1 MVSPFCL
8 QGVRIYGVQVNDN
21 DRSTEFFRTMTEMA
35 DGQHLKMS
43 QFDTLCDVIM
53 AICYREK
60 GAEFLSVSALCVC
73 VWEGRGRRGGVRAY
87 LKSI

>member
-1 MVSPFCL
+1 
-8 QGVRIYGVQVNDN
+8 
-21 DRSTEFFRTMTEMA
+21 MTEMA

-60 GAEFLSVSALCVC
+60 GAEFLSVSAMSVC
-73 VWEGRGRRGGVRAY
+73 VGGGGGGRGGRACVFKID
-87 LKSI
+87 LISDNITFSIKNITI